1 MRQEDEKQTEFKLA
15 ELPECC
21 QEKLTE
27 FEREL
32 NSMGYWNIAL
42 VAYQKESAPDG
53 GGILQKVKIFTIN
66 SYFLYCL
73 WNRNNGIIIINFCE
87 IYQGGAEYRAYLKNR
102 RRERSNTN
110 GRI

>member
-15 ELPECC
+15 ELSECC

-42 VAYQKESAPDG
+42 VAYQKE
-53 GGILQKVKIFTIN
+53 
-66 SYFLYCL
+66 
-73 WNRNNGIIIINFCE
+73 
-87 IYQGGAEYRAYLKNR
+87 
-102 RRERSNTN
+102 
-110 GRI
+110 

>member
-1 MRQEDEKQTEFKLA
+1 MFRHPQVCGGSFLRILMKMRERREKMRQEDEKQTEFKLA

-42 VAYQKESAPDG
+42 VAYQKE
-53 GGILQKVKIFTIN
+53 
-66 SYFLYCL
+66 
-73 WNRNNGIIIINFCE
+73 
-87 IYQGGAEYRAYLKNR
+87 
-102 RRERSNTN
+102 
-110 GRI
+110 